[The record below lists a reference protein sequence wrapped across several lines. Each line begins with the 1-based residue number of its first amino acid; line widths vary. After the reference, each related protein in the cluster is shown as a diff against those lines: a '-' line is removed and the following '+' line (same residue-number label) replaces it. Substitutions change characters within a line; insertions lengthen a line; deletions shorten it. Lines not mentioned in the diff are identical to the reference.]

1 MASLPEYEVY
11 AVKYAHHERRSH
23 ENFLGGDPHDVP
35 MPLDYFV
42 WLIRGGGRE
51 IVVDTGFSAA
61 MASKRQRNHLRCP
74 AEGLRLLGVDA
85 STVSDVI
92 ITHLHYDHA
101 GNLDLFPAATLHIQD
116 RELNYATGRYMCH
129 DCFRGAYEVE
139 DVVSMVRRVYAGRVR
154 FHEGDAEIAPGVSVH
169 LIGGHTMGIQS
180 VRVMTRR
187 GWVVLASDASHFY
200 ANMEEER
207 PFPIIWS
214 VAQMVEGYARLR
226 SLADSPQHI
235 IPGHDPLVMARYPA
249 PSSALEGIVA
259 RLDVIPKE
267 E

>member
-23 ENFLGGDPHDVP
+23 ENFLGGDSHDVP

-101 GNLDLFPAATLHIQD
+101 GTLDLFP
-116 RELNYATGRYMCH
+116 
-129 DCFRGAYEVE
+129 
-139 DVVSMVRRVYAGRVR
+139 
-154 FHEGDAEIAPGVSVH
+154 
-169 LIGGHTMGIQS
+169 
-180 VRVMTRR
+180 
-187 GWVVLASDASHFY
+187 
-200 ANMEEER
+200 
-207 PFPIIWS
+207 
-214 VAQMVEGYARLR
+214 VAQ
-226 SLADSPQHI
+226 QT
-235 IPGHDPLVMARYPA
+235 
-249 PSSALEGIVA
+249 
-259 RLDVIPKE
+259 KK
-267 E
+267 

>member
-11 AVKYAHHERRSH
+11 AVKYAHHERRSR
-23 ENFLGGDPHDVP
+23 ENFLGGDPHDAP

-42 WLIRGGGRE
+42 WLIRGDGRE

-61 MASKRQRNHLRCP
+61 MAAKRGRNHLRCP

-85 STVSDVI
+85 ARVSDVI

-129 DCFRGAYEVE
+129 ECFRGAYEEE

-187 GWVVLASDASHFY
+187 GWLVLASDASHFY

-214 VAQMVEGYARLR
+214 VAEMVAGYAKLR
-226 SLADSPQHI
+226 ALAASPQHI

-249 PSSALEGIVA
+249 LSPDLEGIVA
-259 RLDVIPKE
+259 RLDVILEK
-267 E
+267 